1 MTLEEVKAKTVIV
14 GDAGVGKTCTA
25 KRAFSGQFDQFTEPT
40 MGSDFHEGIIETAT
54 RKFRFEIW
62 DTAGQE
68 VYRSLAPVFFKDA
81 VIAIL
86 MYDVTKPSTLET
98 LDEFYNV
105 IQDRAPNCFCAVVG
119 NKIDLPRAVPTEQG
133 REYAQK
139 IGATLFMETSAVT
152 GEGVDE
158 LFVALA
164 NEPNLKFT
172 KKTGVELPSETGSGK
187 RNRQC
192 NC

>member
-14 GDAGVGKTCTA
+14 GDAGVGKTCIA
-25 KRAFSGQFDQFTEPT
+25 KRAFSGQFDQFSEPT
-40 MGSDFHEGIIETAT
+40 MGSDFHEGIIETET

-119 NKIDLPRAVPTEQG
+119 NKIDLPRVVKAEQG
-133 REYAQK
+133 QEYAKK
-139 IGATLFMETSAVT
+139 IGSTLFMETSALT
-152 GEGVDE
+152 GEGVND
-158 LFVALA
+158 LFQALA
-164 NEPNLKFT
+164 SEPNLKFT
-172 KKTGVELPSETGSGK
+172 KKMGVEIQNEGSNQK
-187 RNRQC
+187 NHSCRC
-192 NC
+192 

>member
-1 MTLEEVKAKTVIV
+1 
-14 GDAGVGKTCTA
+14 
-25 KRAFSGQFDQFTEPT
+25 
-40 MGSDFHEGIIETAT
+40 MGSDFHEGIIETET

-119 NKIDLPRAVPTEQG
+119 NKIDLPRVVKAEQG
-133 REYAQK
+133 QEYAKK
-139 IGATLFMETSAVT
+139 IGSTLFMETSALT
-152 GEGVDE
+152 GEGVND
-158 LFVALA
+158 LFQALA
-164 NEPNLKFT
+164 SEPNLKFT
-172 KKTGVELPSETGSGK
+172 KKMGVEIQNEGSNQK
-187 RNRQC
+187 NHSC
-192 NC
+192 HC

>member
-14 GDAGVGKTCTA
+14 GDAGVGKTCIA
-25 KRAFSGQFDQFTEPT
+25 KRAFSGQFDQFSEPT
-40 MGSDFHEGIIETAT
+40 MGSDFHEGIIETET

-119 NKIDLPRAVPTEQG
+119 NKIDLPRVVKAEQG
-133 REYAQK
+133 QEYAKK
-139 IGATLFMETSAVT
+139 IGSTLFMETSALT
-152 GEGVDE
+152 GEGVND
-158 LFVALA
+158 LFQALA
-164 NEPNLKFT
+164 SEPNLKFT
-172 KKTGVELPSETGSGK
+172 KKMGVEIQNEGSNQK
-187 RNRQC
+187 NHSC
-192 NC
+192 HC

>member
-14 GDAGVGKTCTA
+14 GDAGVGKTCIA
-25 KRAFSGQFDQFTEPT
+25 KRAFSGQFDQFSEPT
-40 MGSDFHEGIIETAT
+40 MGSDFHEGIIETET

-119 NKIDLPRAVPTEQG
+119 NKIDLPRAVKAEQG
-133 REYAQK
+133 QEYAKK
-139 IGATLFMETSAVT
+139 IGSTLFMETSALT
-152 GEGVDE
+152 GEGVND
-158 LFVALA
+158 LFQALA
-164 NEPNLKFT
+164 SEPNLKFT
-172 KKTGVELPSETGSGK
+172 KKMGVEIQNEGSNQK
-187 RNRQC
+187 NHSCRC
-192 NC
+192 